1 MTASVN
7 YSAIGRIGTI
17 LVDSPPV
24 TALSHLLAKLAGE
37 DCNVNELK
45 T

>member
-24 TALSHLLAKLAGE
+24 TALLICSQSSLAKIAMST
-37 DCNVNELK
+37 N
-45 T
+45 